1 MKNRFLYL
9 LKTKPIYAYLLSVF
23 FVFHGSVQNFDFVP
37 VTDALLLTVTY
48 LFATLVLVLLCWLL
62 YRNFARACLLAFLI
76 MTFHFFFGSM
86 HDFLKELFPT
96 MFLSKYSFILS
107 LAFIL
112 LALSLVGIKKM
123 RDPRL
128 LRVTTYLNLVLV
140 LLLLIDC
147 GWLVGKLVFQRH
159 NVPAL
164 NNEFTKCSTCAKPD
178 VYFILADEYAGDGEL
193 RDVFHYDNSNFDAQL
208 RNRGFHVII
217 SSYSNYNYTPF
228 SLASILNMQYL
239 HLKDTTRMGIDLAY
253 CYQQIK
259 NSSVVNFFKANG
271 YQFYNHSVFDF
282 EHLPAPVRET
292 FLPVRT
298 RLITSQTFL
307 SRVQRDLW
315 FHTITFFKSGKSVR
329 DLTYY
334 NKQNNQIIYD
344 LTTDIARQKSAT
356 PKFVYAHLM
365 MPHYPYYYDKD
376 GKELPFEKL
385 VEGNQVHQNDYI
397 GYLQYSNEK
406 FLTLIDQIQNF
417 SAVPP
422 IIVLMG
428 DHGFRHFVEPVDR
441 KYHFL
446 NLASVYFPSQSYSE
460 LKDSSSSVNLFREIL
475 NSQFAQH
482 LPRLKDSTIYLHD

>member
-164 NNEFTKCSTCAKPD
+164 NNEFTKCSTCAMPD